1 MNEEL
6 QKLVG
11 EARRE
16 LRRASGTPLTPEESD
31 EERRTAE
38 IEEFDRFAY
47 RTFGYRRMLPLKF
60 NVIWS
65 EKGATGQMKV
75 DDYTFNLHKDR
86 ESYRLFLIE
95 EHGERELSQLDGSDP
110 NFANR
115 VLVAIGDTFSN
126 FVEK

>member
-6 QKLVG
+6 QKLVR
-11 EARRE
+11 EAKRE

-31 EERRTAE
+31 EERRTVE

-60 NVIWS
+60 NVIWD
-65 EKGATGQMKV
+65 EKGVIGQMNADGKI
-75 DDYTFNLHKDR
+75 FNLRRDG
-86 ESYRLFLIE
+86 EDFRLFLVE
-95 EHGERELSQLDGSDP
+95 TCGERELSRLEGSDP

-115 VLVAIGDTFSN
+115 VLVAIDDTFH
-126 FVEK
+126 

>member
-1 MNEEL
+1 
-6 QKLVG
+6 
-11 EARRE
+11 
-16 LRRASGTPLTPEESD
+16 
-31 EERRTAE
+31 
-38 IEEFDRFAY
+38 
-47 RTFGYRRMLPLKF
+47 MLPLKF